1 MFSQINLKV
10 KPKEITMKFIKHAI
24 IAGTLAFAT
33 LNVANAS
40 PILNISPTDY
50 TLLGASGVN
59 VGGTFYD
66 VTFGDGIVDASA
78 ITAFTTPDGAQAASQ
93 ALLDQV
99 FSGGYYTF
107 FFSSNGCPSTD
118 YCGTITPFASVDG
131 NVIGYVAWSFP
142 SDLYGDDLVLVYSG
156 SGGTDAFDTADQPY
170 FNLAR
175 WTPVAAIPEPETY
188 AMMLAG
194 LGLLGFVSRRRKQKA
209 AV

>member
-24 IAGTLAFAT
+24 IAGTLVFAT
-33 LNVANAS
+33 LNVATAA
-40 PILNISPTDY
+40 PILNISTDGIS

-66 VTFGDGIVDASA
+66 VTFADGIIDAGA
-78 ITAFTTPDGAQAASQ
+78 VTAFTTEAGARAASQ

-99 FSGGYYTF
+99 LTGSYDTF
-107 FFSSNGCPSTD
+107 ANLTNGCTSTVQ
-118 YCGTITPFASVDG
+118 CWVITPYSFTQVNLKTILALNYVSESRDVIDPLDF
-131 NVIGYVAWSFP
+131 NVLGRS
-142 SDLYGDDLVLVYSG
+142 
-156 SGGTDAFDTADQPY
+156 TADSSV
-170 FNLAR
+170 FTIAR
-175 WTPVAAIPEPETY
+175 WAPVAAIPEPETY

-194 LGLLGFVSRRRKQKA
+194 LGLLGFVSRRRKQKT